1 MLRLLGI
8 LTLGNLIFGGN
19 RRRNDSLLG
28 GLLLLPAL
36 IFGGWVA
43 LAVIGGVFSL
53 IATVIGGIFSGLASI
68 ASGIFSGHGLVIG
81 IIIGIALYYYVRRQ
95 NNETAEE
102 ELSML
107 ILIGILVFSAFLY
120 RKSLR
125 LEGAAE
131 TNQDLSVRAYVDGK
145 RVTSYVKD
153 HVS

>member
-53 IATVIGGIFSGLASI
+53 SATVIGGVVSGRASS
-68 ASGIFSGHGLVIG
+68 ASGIFSGRGLVIG
-81 IIIGIALYYYVRRQ
+81 IVIGVALYYYARRQ
-95 NNETAEE
+95 NDETAGEE
-102 ELSML
+102 
-107 ILIGILVFSAFLY
+107 
-120 RKSLR
+120 
-125 LEGAAE
+125 
-131 TNQDLSVRAYVDGK
+131 
-145 RVTSYVKD
+145 
-153 HVS
+153 

>member
-8 LTLGNLIFGGN
+8 LTLGNLIFGGD

-43 LAVIGGVFSL
+43 RAVIGGVFSL
-53 IATVIGGIFSGLASI
+53 IATVIGGVFSGLASI

-81 IIIGIALYYYVRRQ
+81 IIIGIALYYYTRRR

-102 ELSML
+102 E
-107 ILIGILVFSAFLY
+107 
-120 RKSLR
+120 
-125 LEGAAE
+125 
-131 TNQDLSVRAYVDGK
+131 
-145 RVTSYVKD
+145 
-153 HVS
+153 